1 MYGKTGGKNVQLVL
15 QHCWKTSSK
24 AMMCVLPPTLKP
36 SLQQIR
42 LLQVVWI
49 LTSDWIKLRGSHAI
63 PRTYVTCCK
72 TGSPAQH
79 VQILLQE
86 KIELLSTLQQN
97 FEIFHIL
104 VCCETGLIRKQYNA
118 QHRYLTRFAAILQ
131 NKLHYFVDRFTV
143 ALCSEIC
150 SDLNGREEH
159 LWCREQLIL

>member
-63 PRTYVTCCK
+63 PRTCVTCCK
-72 TGSPAQH
+72 TGLPAQH

-86 KIELLSTLQQN
+86 KIELLSTLQQLFATCHN
-97 FEIFHIL
+97 L
-104 VCCETGLIRKQYNA
+104 VCCETGLIRRRYNA
-118 QHRYLTRFAAILQ
+118 QHRYLIRFAAILQ
-131 NKLHYFVDRFTV
+131 NKLHYFVARFTA